1 MSISVKQA
9 PQNQNLQLPWC
20 IQGATLDKI
29 LNITNAYFEKFWEHL
44 LKFYSHYS
52 DHIYEYFDSGLY
64 SNKDNIHNN
73 SS

>member
-1 MSISVKQA
+1 MSTSVKQA

-20 IQGATLDKI
+20 IQGATPDKI

-44 LKFYSHYS
+44 LKFYSRFS

-64 SNKDNIHNN
+64 SNKDNIQNN
-73 SS
+73 S